1 MEIRNKLKG
10 EMGIFLYK
18 ILNNILGL
26 LLVSFALLLVSEG
39 ILPGMASV
47 HLSFTKLTLIIFAV
61 LGSIIY
67 LGKINEIN
75 FEFTNKKTVILYGL
89 VILSVIL
96 IVNSMLKFAWWE
108 ITTITIAS
116 IFLSYY
122 LKNNLLDEK

>member
-1 MEIRNKLKG
+1 
-10 EMGIFLYK
+10 MGIFLYK

-116 IFLSYY
+116 IFLLYY

>member
-116 IFLSYY
+116 IFLLYY